1 MKRITLALAP
11 ALALAMLLLCGNPS
25 RVLAQAN
32 TKIVIKDGGS
42 LLLSADGLDKGNV
55 WTVGADEIRHG
66 DSNLVING
74 LQIADG
80 DNLRCKN
87 LRACG
92 ANPGKP
98 WKIRITYGSGSV
110 TIASLSSNKG
120 VHLTHDQLPFDKWQR
135 TGNTD
140 EREIGHDDGVRISS
154 ITVNGRANL
163 CSGHGCQVTLSVS
176 SH

>member
-11 ALALAMLLLCGNPS
+11 ALAILLLCGNPS

-42 LLLSADGLDKGNV
+42 LLFSADGMDAGNA
-55 WTVGADEIRHG
+55 WTVGADEVRHG
-66 DSNLVING
+66 DSHLVMNG

-80 DNLRCKN
+80 DNIRCKN
-87 LRACG
+87 PQACG
-92 ANPGKP
+92 ANPAKP
-98 WKIRITYGSGSV
+98 WKIRIAYGAGSV
-110 TIASLSSNKG
+110 TISSLSSNMG
-120 VHLTHDQLPFDKWQR
+120 LHLNHNQLPFDTWQR

-140 EREIGHDDGVRISS
+140 EREFGHGDGLRITS

-163 CSGHGCQVTLSVS
+163 CSGHGCQVTLSF
-176 SH
+176 SHR